1 MGPTAVTETHTVLT
15 AKEGRNGPCTEGWV
29 YEEGASPGESM
40 LLTMDGLITM
50 KIPIGILGTMRLGWK
65 GGKPGAEKL
74 PW

>member
-1 MGPTAVTETHTVLT
+1 
-15 AKEGRNGPCTEGWV
+15 
-29 YEEGASPGESM
+29 M